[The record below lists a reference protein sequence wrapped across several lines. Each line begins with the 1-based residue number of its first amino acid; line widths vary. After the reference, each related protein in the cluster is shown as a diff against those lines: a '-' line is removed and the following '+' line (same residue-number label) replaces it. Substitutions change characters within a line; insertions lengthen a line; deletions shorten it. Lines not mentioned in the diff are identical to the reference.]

1 MKTIKHKRGLIKDK
15 GGGYTDIFLFM
26 VLALVIIFIS
36 VIFVY
41 MGGKVQE
48 QMHIALDNKTTPGNA
63 NFSKLIDESISP
75 VNSAYGSLY
84 WISILLILG
93 MVVAIF
99 MGSYLVT
106 TKPVYFVP
114 YIFIVI
120 IAVVVSA
127 GISNAYDMVR
137 TNPTLASTFEGFVGA
152 NYIMLYLP
160 IWIAVVGII
169 GGIIMYSRL
178 NQGDTLYG

>member
-1 MKTIKHKRGLIKDK
+1 
-15 GGGYTDIFLFM
+15 
-26 VLALVIIFIS
+26 
-36 VIFVY
+36 
-41 MGGKVQE
+41 
-48 QMHIALDNKTTPGNA
+48 
-63 NFSKLIDESISP
+63 
-75 VNSAYGSLY
+75 
-84 WISILLILG
+84 
-93 MVVAIF
+93 